1 MTENHQ
7 YWYTM
12 ECASCGELSKFETT
26 EERNNYAAKHM
37 HFGGITLSQ
46 LFK

>member
-7 YWYTM
+7 YWYTA
-12 ECASCGELSKFETT
+12 ECLTCGEMLKFETT
-26 EERNNYAAKHM
+26 EERGNYAAKHM
-37 HFGGITLSQ
+37 HFDGIMLGQ